1 MVVPIVGASPAMG
14 PKREDFAMTTGTIL
28 LIIAFICFVLAAVG
42 VGPTRI
48 NLTAAGL
55 ACAVASVLAG
65 TLTLG

>member
-1 MVVPIVGASPAMG
+1 
-14 PKREDFAMTTGTIL
+14 MTTGTIL